1 MTRSGYGVVLAFVGV
16 KVGERCLSFFCVVGL
31 SSIAPFFCLCLLI
44 LCKREK
50 ACAFIM
56 CPVAYSF
63 GFPPP
68 FAVSVLAV
76 FVASLMES
84 WRGGC
89 LFLWLEA
96 VVFPLAF
103 ALTVIL

>member
-1 MTRSGYGVVLAFVGV
+1 MTRSENEVVLALAGV
-16 KVGERCLSFFCVVGL
+16 NVGERCLSVFCVVGL
-31 SSIAPFFCLCLLI
+31 SSIAPFFCFCLLI
-44 LCKREK
+44 LCKRKK

-68 FAVSVLAV
+68 FDVSVLAV
-76 FVASLMES
+76 LVASPMES

>member
-1 MTRSGYGVVLAFVGV
+1 MFRNVQRMGGVMTRSVYGVVRAPAGV
-16 KVGERCLSFFCVVGL
+16 HVSESCLCVFCIVGL
-31 SSIAPFFCLCLLI
+31 SSVAPFFCLCLLI
-44 LCKREK
+44 LCERKK

-63 GFPPP
+63 GFPPS

-84 WRGGC
+84 
-89 LFLWLEA
+89 
-96 VVFPLAF
+96 
-103 ALTVIL
+103 